1 MGHKGQTSSIIGL
14 ARSHQIHCS
23 LALLVVKNMR
33 LLCALPTLLLLDAV
47 VVAAADNDAGD
58 GRRLKHHLRQ
68 QPKEG
73 ENLFTTADNT
83 SSGRGSLLNLFGQ
96 SNVVGNTGEEEV
108 VTAAADSKS
117 SPANS
122 FKETRIVNGEEVDN
136 EDFPFFVR
144 LKFPVICGGSLITPN
159 IILTAGHCTDE
170 KKEYEVEI
178 WDGNSMKEYTISKN
192 NLFRHPEYDGNTLDM
207 DVALMKLDSPVV
219 PVATTTD
226 LNGHQHW
233 QPSGTY
239 NWVQHPPIIRLQRYL
254 APSGCTSYTQTEAI
268 DITTLHL
275 IGYGTDKAGGK
286 LTDALHYADVHYVT
300 NEECNGQYG
309 KGWVTDNMMCAADTL
324 DTQDSCQVS

>member
-1 MGHKGQTSSIIGL
+1 
-14 ARSHQIHCS
+14 
-23 LALLVVKNMR
+23 MR

-68 QPKEG
+68 QPAEG
-73 ENLFTTADNT
+73 ENLFTTAADST

-136 EDFPFFVR
+136 KDYPFFVR
-144 LKFPVICGGSLITPN
+144 LKFPVICGGSLISPN
-159 IILTAGHCTDE
+159 IILTAGHCTE
-170 KKEYEVEI
+170 KREYKVEI
-178 WDGNSMKEYTISKN
+178 WDGNSMKEYIIKKD
-192 NLFRHPEYDGNTLDM
+192 NLFRHPEYDGKTLDM

-226 LNGHQHW
+226 LNGHQYW
-233 QPSGTY
+233 KPSGTY
-239 NWVQHPPIIRLQRYL
+239 KWEQRPPIIRLQRYL
-254 APSGCTSYTQTEAI
+254 TPSGCTSYTQTEAI

-324 DTQDSCQVS
+324 ETQDSCQVSSTSFMDAL